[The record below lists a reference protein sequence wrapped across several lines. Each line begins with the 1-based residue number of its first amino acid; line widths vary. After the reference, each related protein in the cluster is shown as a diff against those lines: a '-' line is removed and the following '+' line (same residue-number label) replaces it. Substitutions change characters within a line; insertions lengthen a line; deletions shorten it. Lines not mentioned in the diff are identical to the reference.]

1 MINRFVVWAGAG
13 NLGLAHGANELL
25 KNKII
30 SEHILKIE
38 MMSLVIGLHG
48 KGKAGLQAKQKLKK
62 WGEGEGKL

>member
-38 MMSLVIGLHG
+38 MMSLVIGLRG
-48 KGKAGLQAKQKLKK
+48 KRKAEASSKGKA
-62 WGEGEGKL
+62 

>member
-30 SEHILKIE
+30 LEHILKE
-38 MMSLVIGLHG
+38 VLLALVYDYMERERL
-48 KGKAGLQAKQKLKK
+48 GLQAKLKLRK
-62 WGEGEGKL
+62 

>member
-1 MINRFVVWAGAG
+1 MINRFVVWASAG

-48 KGKAGLQAKQKLKK
+48 KRKAGASSKAKA
-62 WGEGEGKL
+62 

>member
-38 MMSLVIGLHG
+38 TMSLGIGLHG
-48 KGKAGLQAKQKLKK
+48 KRKAGASSKAKA
-62 WGEGEGKL
+62 

>member
-1 MINRFVVWAGAG
+1 MINCFVVLASAGDM
-13 NLGLAHGANELL
+13 GLAHGANELL

-48 KGKAGLQAKQKLKK
+48 KRKAGASSLKS
-62 WGEGEGKL
+62 GGRGRVS

>member
-25 KNKII
+25 ENKII

-48 KGKAGLQAKQKLKK
+48 KRKAGASSKAKA
-62 WGEGEGKL
+62 